1 MSSSTCAHGR
11 HWIIQAF
18 SNVSFVFL
26 QFKAA
31 IRTFNPREEKYMQPE
46 PKFKISVSSS
56 IVDK

>member
-1 MSSSTCAHGR
+1 MFRIC
-11 HWIIQAF
+11 
-18 SNVSFVFL
+18 VLL

-56 IVDK
+56 LAYNMIKQDQEPPIVICFIR